1 MLTGGLM
8 FKFKS
13 RACEREL
20 ERKEALEHITHAV
33 HVQLCEELQDIATL
47 ALNEINEHTDRE
59 HLFLNAVAIRR
70 GIDAVLAKGGD
81 VFGAEL
87 KMEDRATRSGAIL
100 AQAARNMAILSG
112 SLNNSN
118 TRGDISLGL
127 GFERE
132 AFG

>member
-1 MLTGGLM
+1 M
-8 FKFKS
+8 FRFK
-13 RACEREL
+13 RRTHEREL
-20 ERKEALEHITHAV
+20 ELEREEALEHITHAV

-47 ALNEINEHTDRE
+47 ALNDIHEHTDIE
-59 HLFLNAVAIRR
+59 HVFLNAVAIRR

-81 VFGAEL
+81 AFGAEM
-87 KMEDRATRSGAIL
+87 KMEDQATRSGAML

-127 GFERE
+127 GFERK